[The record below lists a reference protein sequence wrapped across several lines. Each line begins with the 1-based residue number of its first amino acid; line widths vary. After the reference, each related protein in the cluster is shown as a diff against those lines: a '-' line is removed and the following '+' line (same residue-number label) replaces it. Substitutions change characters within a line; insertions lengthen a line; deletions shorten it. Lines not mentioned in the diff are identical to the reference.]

1 MSKHPLSGVYSV
13 SNDVEAAGWPDEE
26 RVSASPDPGADLVQH
41 YFRDIRP
48 ISSLIAPDEEQ
59 AMAQAVQQGKQAR
72 ARLRRDKSISCEER
86 ARLESQLAAGEQAR
100 QRLIVANTRLVISIA
115 KNYRGRGL
123 SLADLIQEGN
133 LGLMKAVDR
142 FDPERGVRLSTY
154 ATWWIRQTI
163 TRATGDTG
171 RVIRLPINQG
181 QRWGRLRRA
190 SEELA
195 QQLGREPTLDEIATA
210 TGLAAEQ
217 VLATLAAVRDPLQL
231 DEISQYEEERP
242 REDLLADTE
251 TELPEQATARQL
263 LAEAIK
269 ILLDFLPEREATILK
284 LRYGLADGEIHS
296 MAEIGEILG
305 YSRERIRQLQH
316 DALNR
321 LRKLDYKFHLVD
333 YLE

>member
-1 MSKHPLSGVYSV
+1 MSKRPSSDDHELPNTSEYASR
-13 SNDVEAAGWPDEE
+13 SAA
-26 RVSASPDPGADLVQH
+26 DPGADLVQY

-48 ISSLIAPDEEQ
+48 ISSLITLEEEQ
-59 AMAQAVQQGKQAR
+59 TLAQAVQQGRQAR
-72 ARLRRDKSISCEER
+72 ARLRRKQALTCEER
-86 ARLESQLAAGEQAR
+86 ARLESQLATGEQAR
-100 QRLIVANTRLVISIA
+100 QQLIVANTRLVVSVA
-115 KNYRGRGL
+115 KNYQGRGL

-171 RVIRLPINQG
+171 RTIRLPINQG

-190 SEELA
+190 REELA
-195 QQLGREPTLDEIATA
+195 QRLGREPDLDEIASA
-210 TGLAAEQ
+210 AGLTAEQ
-217 VLATLAAVRDPLQL
+217 VLTTLAAVRVPVQI
-231 DEISQYEEERP
+231 DEISQNEEERP

-251 TELPEQATARQL
+251 SELPEQATARQL
-263 LAEAIK
+263 LVEAINT
-269 ILLDFLPEREATILK
+269 LLDVLPQREADILR
-284 LRYGLADGEIHS
+284 LRYGLADGQIRS
-296 MAEIGEILG
+296 MAEIGAIMG

-316 DALNR
+316 DALDR
-321 LRKLDYKFHLVD
+321 LRKLDRQFHLAD

>member
-1 MSKHPLSGVYSV
+1 V
-13 SNDVEAAGWPDEE
+13 SNNVEPTGWPDEE
-26 RVSASPDPGADLVQH
+26 QASRPAVDPGADLVQH

-48 ISSLIAPDEEQ
+48 ISSLITSEEERV
-59 AMAQAVQQGKQAR
+59 MAQAVQQGKQAR
-72 ARLRRDKSISCEER
+72 ARLRRDRSISCEER

-100 QRLIVANTRLVISIA
+100 QQLVVANTRLVISIA
-115 KNYRGRGL
+115 KNYQGRGL

-195 QQLGREPTLDEIATA
+195 QRLGREPTLDEIAA
-210 TGLAAEQ
+210 AAGLAAGQ
-217 VLATLAAVRDPLQL
+217 VLATLSAVRDPLQL

-242 REDLLADTE
+242 REDLLADTDA
-251 TELPEQATARQL
+251 ELPEQATARQL
-263 LAEAIK
+263 LAEAINV
-269 ILLDFLPEREATILK
+269 LLDFLPEREATVLK

-296 MAEIGEILG
+296 MAEIGTILG

-321 LRKLDYKFHLVD
+321 LRKLDYKFHLAD